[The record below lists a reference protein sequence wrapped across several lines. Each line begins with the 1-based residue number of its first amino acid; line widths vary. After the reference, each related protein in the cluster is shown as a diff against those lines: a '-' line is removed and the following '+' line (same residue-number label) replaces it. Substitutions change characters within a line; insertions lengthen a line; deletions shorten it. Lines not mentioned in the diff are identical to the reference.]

1 MRVNTLYSTKEVV
14 TEVGRRMELRYYLI
28 QDIRSL
34 MTFRHREYLENTGK
48 EQMAWDRLMGSQP
61 TADRITYGIRVVK
74 MEEGQEEQECLPG
87 LSTSMEAV
95 ERLLKQMIYGLVT
108 PATAVEVVDD
118 WAFDT

>member
-14 TEVGRRMELRYYLI
+14 TEQGRRMELRYYLI
-28 QDIRSL
+28 QDIRS
-34 MTFRHREYLENTGK
+34 MMSFRHREH
-48 EQMAWDRLMGSQP
+48 S
-61 TADRITYGIRVVK
+61 ITYGIRVVK
-74 MEEGQEEQECLPG
+74 TEEGLEEQECLPD

-108 PATAVEVVDD
+108 PATAVAVADD